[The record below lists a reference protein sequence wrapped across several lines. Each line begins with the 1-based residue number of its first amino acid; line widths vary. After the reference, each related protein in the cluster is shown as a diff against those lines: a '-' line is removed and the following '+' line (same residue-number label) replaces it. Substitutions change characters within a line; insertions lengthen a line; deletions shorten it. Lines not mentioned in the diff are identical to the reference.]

1 MTDVILRISGMD
13 CGACTVRIVRALRG
27 LSGVHAVSVSDTAG
41 CARLT
46 YDEAAVGLG
55 EIARCVQRAGF
66 AVPVETAELR
76 CPGADD
82 GAEARLRAVFGV
94 RSAARA
100 GDTFTV
106 TLWPV
111 GTDAAALPAVLGPGA
126 ELTAQRGGEEAQ
138 QGRTRQRLARRLG
151 FGVLLTALMLWRLP
165 ELVQLALAAAV
176 LFGAGAA
183 LWRGTW
189 RALRGGSLGP
199 DTPGLLAALILFA
212 YSAYA
217 AFTGL
222 RPCFPAPC
230 GIVCT
235 LLAGK
240 YAAQL
245 VRGALHAPVR
255 RLRHLRPR
263 TATVDADALTPCD
276 VVRVLPGERVPVDG
290 VVCSGICTVDVFAL
304 TGAARPAEKAVGD
317 AVLAGTLNR
326 VGSAFITPTAIG
338 DATALQRTIAALQR
352 AQTVRTPEQVRLER
366 AASRADLHVRCAGRH
381 VSRRGR
387 AGRGCRRAGR
397 DRPCGRAGRAA
408 HARRGGVGRADGAH
422 RAPGHLAAAGVS
434 CRVSAA
440 GCVRGDRPGRGG
452 GACVRCI
459 RRRAAVC
466 AARERNEGGAAM
478 TTTVLELNASGMI
491 CRACEDAIADALL
504 HTRGVV
510 SAQAHYWRGRVTIT
524 YDPNIVTEDTL
535 RQVLTNAGY
544 PPGTHGMG
552 GVVVDGIC
560 LALVGVL
567 YWGLP
572 KLLALVKVPALAD
585 NASLSLVFLVGLLT
599 STHCIGMCGGILLA
613 QTTDARGVTGRSKRG
628 LIASA
633 AYNGGRVVSY
643 TAVGALCGA
652 LGAVITYTPNIKS
665 MVFTVAGALVLL
677 IGLRMAG
684 ILPGLRSTET
694 ELPGACSLNART
706 RRRFAGR
713 PLIIGLLTGV
723 MPCGALSAMWLCAMS
738 SGSAARG
745 ALVML
750 VFSLGTVPLL
760 FLFGALQSFLP
771 RGWMK
776 YIVKGSAVL
785 VVTLGLSMLVK
796 GIRLFGM

>member
-1 MTDVILRISGMD
+1 
-13 CGACTVRIVRALRG
+13 
-27 LSGVHAVSVSDTAG
+27 
-41 CARLT
+41 
-46 YDEAAVGLG
+46 
-55 EIARCVQRAGF
+55 
-66 AVPVETAELR
+66 
-76 CPGADD
+76 
-82 GAEARLRAVFGV
+82 
-94 RSAARA
+94 
-100 GDTFTV
+100 
-106 TLWPV
+106 
-111 GTDAAALPAVLGPGA
+111 
-126 ELTAQRGGEEAQ
+126 
-138 QGRTRQRLARRLG
+138 
-151 FGVLLTALMLWRLP
+151 MLWRLP

-189 RALRGGSLGP
+189 RVLRGGSLGP
-199 DTPGLLAALILFA
+199 DAPGLLAALILFA

-230 GIVCT
+230 GIVCA

-263 TATVDADALTPCD
+263 TATVVRDGVGTQVDADALTPRN

-290 VVCSGICTVDVFAL
+290 VVCSGTCTVDASAL
-304 TGAARPAEKAVGD
+304 TGAARPVEKAVGD

-326 VGSAFITPTAIG
+326 AGSAFITPTAIG
-338 DATALQRTIAALQR
+338 DATVLQRTIAALQR

-366 AASRADLHVRCAGRH
+366 AASRLTALLVLLAIGVGVVWLFWRQPGDLARALTCTCAVLAATCPGA
-381 VSRRGR
+381 
-387 AGRGCRRAGR
+387 AGQAAGV
-397 DRPCGRAGRAA
+397 AA
-408 HARRGGVGRADGAH
+408 PAEIGRADGAH

-478 TTTVLELNASGMI
+478 TTTVLELNVSGMI

-585 NASLSLVFLVGLLT
+585 NASLGLVFLVGLLT

-684 ILPGLRSTET
+684 ILPGLRSAET

-713 PLIIGLLTGV
+713 PLIIGLFTGV

>member
-13 CGACTVRIVRALRG
+13 CGACAVRIVRALQG
-27 LSGVHAVSVSDTAG
+27 LPGLREVSVSDTAG
-41 CARLT
+41 CACLT
-46 YDEAAVGLG
+46 YDEMAVDLG
-55 EIARCVQRAGF
+55 ELARRVQRAGF
-66 AVPVETAELR
+66 DVPIGMAELR
-76 CPGADD
+76 CPGADA

-94 RSAARA
+94 RSVARA

-111 GTDAAALPAVLGPGA
+111 GTDAAALPAVLGPGT
-126 ELTAQRGGEEAQ
+126 ELTAQHGGEETL
-138 QGRTRQRLARRLG
+138 QGRTRQRLARWLG
-151 FGVLLTALMLWRLP
+151 LGVLLTALMLWRP
-165 ELVQLALAAAV
+165 PVFVQLVLAAAV
-176 LFGAGAA
+176 LFGVGAA
-183 LWRGTW
+183 LWRSTW

-199 DTPGLLAALILFA
+199 DAPGLLAAFILFA

-217 AFTGL
+217 AFAGL
-222 RPCFPAPC
+222 QPCFPALC
-230 GIVCT
+230 GIACAQ
-235 LLAGK
+235 LAGK
-240 YAAQL
+240 CAAQL
-245 VRGALHAPVR
+245 VRGTLAAPVQ

-263 TATVDADALTPCD
+263 TATVVRDGVQAQTDAGTLTPQD
-276 VVRVLPGERVPVDG
+276 VVHILPGERIPVDG
-290 VVCSGICTVDVFAL
+290 IVRSGVCTVDESAL
-304 TGAARPAEKAVGD
+304 TGASRPVEKTVGD
-317 AVLAGTLNR
+317 AVLAGTLDR
-326 VGSAFITPTAIG
+326 AGSASVTPTAVG
-338 DATALQRTIAALQR
+338 DATVLQRTIAALR
-352 AQTVRTPEQVRLER
+352 VRR
-366 AASRADLHVRCAGRH
+366 AGRR

-387 AGRGCRRAGR
+387 TGCGRRCAGGH
-397 DRPCGRAGRAA
+397 RPCGGAGRAA
-408 HARRGGVGRADGAH
+408 HARRGGLGCADGAH
-422 RAPGHLAAAGVS
+422 RAPVRLAAAGVP

-452 GACVRCI
+452 GARVRRI

-466 AARERNEGGAAM
+466 AARKRNEGGAAM
-478 TTTVLELNASGMI
+478 TTAVLELNMSGMI

-504 HTRGVV
+504 HTRGVI
-510 SAQAHYWRGRVTIT
+510 SAQAHYWRSRVTIT
-524 YDPNIVTEDTL
+524 YDPDIVTEDAL

-544 PPGTHGMG
+544 PPGAHGMG
-552 GVVVDGIC
+552 GVVVDLIC

-572 KLLALVKVPALAD
+572 KLLMLVQVPALAEH
-585 NASLSLVFLVGLLT
+585 ASLGLVFLVGLLT

-613 QTTDARGVTGRSKRG
+613 QTTDAHGVTGRSKRG

-643 TAVGALCGA
+643 TAVGAVCGA
-652 LGAVITYTPNIKS
+652 LGAVVTYTPNIKS

-684 ILPGLRSTET
+684 ILPGLRPSET

-706 RRRFAGR
+706 RRRFAGQ

-723 MPCGALSAMWLCAMS
+723 MPCGALSAMWLYAMS
-738 SGSAARG
+738 SGSAVRG